1 MNRHLIALLLAT
13 TACGKS
19 TEECRTEAEAVGKL
33 LMETPHEMGA
43 VRLAPEVTLVER
55 GDLKATAEADSLVV
69 VANAHEVRFEGTVVT
84 DLADLRIRLDQL
96 RVRRRTKP
104 DRIYFQLDRA
114 TPWSKVVEL
123 VDTARAAHLP
133 MVGFAFAT
141 GEKLTP
147 PPRAPIDDQLD
158 RVMNGSDGP
167 ANQAVELA
175 KLMEPVVEDCPALQ
189 RVFGAVGS
197 DSTESKADMLIKA
210 LAPALIECRCRV
222 DIPSL
227 RSLMWRITA
236 ADPIKVVVLE
246 ANGGDT
252 LALPGAT
259 TWEQAGKQL
268 SHGKRYTF
276 TVK

>member
-43 VRLAPEVTLVER
+43 VRLAPDVTLVER

-114 TPWSKVVEL
+114 TPWSKVVG
-123 VDTARAAHLP
+123 VGGTPPGGRLP
-133 MVGFAFAT
+133 IEGFALARR
-141 GEKLTP
+141 GELP
-147 PPRAPIDDQLD
+147 PRPRAPTADQLD

-167 ANQAVELA
+167 ANQPVELA

-227 RSLMWRITA
+227 RSLMWRVTA

-252 LALPGAT
+252 LALPPAT

>member
-1 MNRHLIALLLAT
+1 VNSHLIAVLLAT

-33 LMETPHEMGA
+33 LMETPHEA
-43 VRLAPEVTLVER
+43 SAFRLAPDVTLVER
-55 GDLKATAEADSLVV
+55 GDLKATAAADSIVV
-69 VANAHEVRFEGTVVT
+69 VANAREVSFEGTVVS
-84 DLADLRIRLDQL
+84 DLADLRVRLAQL
-96 RVRRRTKP
+96 RERRRTKP
-104 DRIYFQLDRA
+104 DEIYFQLDRA

-133 MVGFAFAT
+133 IVGFAFAT
-141 GEKLTP
+141 GEKLAP

-167 ANQAVELA
+167 ANQAVEIA

-189 RVFGAVGS
+189 RVFGAVAS
-197 DSTESKADMLIKA
+197 DSTESKADLLIKA
-210 LAPALIECRCRV
+210 LAPALIECRCKV

-227 RSLMWRITA
+227 RSLMWRVTA
-236 ADPIKVVVLE
+236 TAPIKVVVVE

-268 SHGKRYTF
+268 SHARRYWF

>member
-1 MNRHLIALLLAT
+1 VNRHLIALLLAT